1 MEYGFLSL
9 VPPLLT
15 IALALVTKNVFV
27 SLFIGIMT
35 GSFVL
40 NAFSPLVSFN
50 AGIYSILD
58 NMTQGNTLIIGSCL
72 IVGAVIHL
80 MEKSG
85 GIEGFVN
92 VVVKN
97 KGYIKS
103 KRGANLF
110 TWLLGLAVFT
120 SGSLSCM
127 VTGAVS
133 RPVNDALKVPHEKAA
148 FLVHTTSTPWCV
160 LFPFSGWLAS
170 MAGYLVSGGVP
181 EAESVGVLFQSIGL
195 NFYCI
200 MAIALCLVVSLTQK
214 DFGPMAAAEKR
225 AAETGLLD
233 DPAHG
238 SKEEVEAATSG
249 AKPRACNLLVPIAVL
264 ICVMFAALLI
274 TGNGN
279 IMNGAGLKALIW
291 AVVIALLTIMVM
303 TVAQKVFTVNEVI
316 DEMFK
321 GMSHMLPIAF
331 ILLFGFTMGSVVKA
345 LDTGTYLSH
354 LFQQFLTP
362 ALLPA
367 LTFLIAVL
375 LSFATGTSMGTMA
388 IMAVIAL
395 PMAFDMGISIPLVAG
410 AMFGGSIFGDHCSP
424 ISDTT
429 IMASAG
435 AQCNHVNHV
444 STQLPYAIVCAG
456 VSFLAYLAAGFI
468 RNVYISLA
476 VAAIFMAL
484 TLFIIKL
491 VQNKKAP
498 APVEAK

>member
-1 MEYGFLSL
+1 MEFGFMSL
-9 VPPLLT
+9 IPPLLT
-15 IALALVTKNVFV
+15 IVLALVTKNVFV

-50 AGIYSILD
+50 AGIYAIID
-58 NMTQGNTLIIGSCL
+58 NMSQGNTLIIGSCL

-97 KGYIKS
+97 KGLIKT

-110 TWLLGLAVFT
+110 TWILGLAVFT

-170 MAGYLVSGGVP
+170 MAGYLVSGGVA
-181 EAESVGVLFQSIGL
+181 EAESVSVLFQSIGF

-200 MAIALCLVVSLTQK
+200 MAIALCFILSVTQK

-238 SKEEVEAATSG
+238 PKEEEVKSAVSG
-249 AKPRACNLLVPIAVL
+249 AKPRACNLLVPIGVL
-264 ICVMFAALLI
+264 IVVMFATLLV
-274 TGNGN
+274 TGGGN

-291 AVVIALLTIMVM
+291 AVVSSLLTIMVM
-303 TVAQKVFTVNEVI
+303 TVVQKIFTVDEVI
-316 DEMFK
+316 NEMFK

-331 ILLFGFTMGSVVKA
+331 ILLFGFTMGGVVKQ
-345 LDTGTYLSH
+345 LGTGAYLSF
-354 LFQQFLTP
+354 LFQKFLTP

-388 IMAVIAL
+388 IMAVISL

-429 IMASAG
+429 IMTCATTG
-435 AQCNHVNHV
+435 CDIIDHVK
-444 STQLPYAIVCAG
+444 TQMPYCVGMAV
-456 VSFLAYLAAGFI
+456 VSFLLYVVLGF
-468 RNVYISLA
+468 VL
-476 VAAIFMAL
+476 
-484 TLFIIKL
+484 
-491 VQNKKAP
+491 
-498 APVEAK
+498 

>member
-9 VPPLLT
+9 IPPLLT
-15 IALALVTKNVFV
+15 IGLALITKNVFL

-40 NAFSPLVSFN
+40 NGFAPLASIN
-50 AGIYSILD
+50 AGLYAIVDS
-58 NMTQGNTLIIGSCL
+58 MSQGNTIIIASCL

-80 MEKSG
+80 MEKAG
-85 GIEGFVN
+85 GIDGFVN

-97 KGYIKS
+97 KGLIKS

-110 TWLLGLAVFT
+110 TWLLGLAIFT

-133 RPVNDALKVPHEKAA
+133 RPVNDALKVPHEKSA
-148 FLVHTTSTPWCV
+148 FLVHATSTPWCV

-170 MAGYLVSGGVP
+170 MAGYLISGGVS
-181 EAESVGVLFQSIGL
+181 EAESVSMLFASL
-195 NFYCI
+195 PFNFYCI
-200 MAIALCLVVSLTQK
+200 LAIVLTFLVSVTQK
-214 DFGPMAAAEKR
+214 DIGPMTAAEKR

-233 DPAHG
+233 DARH
-238 SKEEVEAATSG
+238 SAKAEVEVATSG
-249 AKPRACNLLVPIAVL
+249 VKARACNLLAPIGVL
-264 ICVMFAALLI
+264 IVVMFATLLI
-274 TGNGN
+274 TGKGN
-279 IMNGAGLKALIW
+279 IMNGAGMQALLW
-291 AVVIALLTIMVM
+291 SVVASLLTIIIM
-303 TVAQKVFTVNEVI
+303 TVVQKVFTMQEAIN
-316 DEMFK
+316 EMFK

-331 ILLFGFTMGSVVKA
+331 ILLFGFTMGTVVKG
-345 LDTGTYLSH
+345 LDTGSYLSS

-388 IMAVIAL
+388 IMAVLAL

-410 AMFGGSIFGDHCSP
+410 AMFGGSIFGDHASP

-429 IMASAG
+429 IMTCATTG
-435 AQCNHVNHV
+435 CDIIDHVK
-444 STQLPYAIVCAG
+444 TQFPYCAG
-456 VSFLAYLAAGFI
+456 MAVISFVLYVIFGF
-468 RNVYISLA
+468 V
-476 VAAIFMAL
+476 M
-484 TLFIIKL
+484 
-491 VQNKKAP
+491 
-498 APVEAK
+498 

>member
-15 IALALVTKNVFV
+15 IVLALVTKNVFV

-40 NAFSPLVSFN
+40 NGFAPLVSFN
-50 AGIYSILD
+50 AGIYSIID
-58 NMTQGNTLIIGSCL
+58 SMSQGNTLIIGSCL

-97 KGYIKS
+97 KGLIKT

-133 RPVNDALKVPHEKAA
+133 RPVNDALKVPHEKSA
-148 FLVHTTSTPWCV
+148 FIVHTTSTPWCV

-181 EAESVGVLFQSIGL
+181 EGESVTVLFQSIGL

-200 MAIALCLVVSLTQK
+200 MAILLVLVLALTQK

-225 AAETGLLD
+225 AAETGALD
-233 DPAHG
+233 DPKHAA
-238 SKEEVEAATSG
+238 KAEVEAATSG
-249 AKPRACNLLVPIAVL
+249 VKPRARNLLVPIGVL
-264 ICVMFAALLI
+264 IVVMFAALLI
-274 TGNGN
+274 TGGGN
-279 IMNGAGLKALIW
+279 IMNGAGLQALIW
-291 AVVIALLTIMVM
+291 AVVAALLTIMVM
-303 TVAQKVFTVNEVI
+303 TVVQKVFTVQEVI

-331 ILLFGFTMGSVVKA
+331 ILLFGFTMGTVVKS
-345 LDTGTYLSH
+345 LDTGSYLSS

-388 IMAVIAL
+388 IMAVIVL

-410 AMFGGSIFGDHCSP
+410 AMFGGSIFGDHTSP

-429 IMASAG
+429 IMTCATTG
-435 AQCNHVNHV
+435 CDIIDHVKTQAPYCV
-444 STQLPYAIVCAG
+444 SIAVI
-456 VSFLAYLAAGFI
+456 SFILYVIFGF
-468 RNVYISLA
+468 V
-476 VAAIFMAL
+476 M
-484 TLFIIKL
+484 
-491 VQNKKAP
+491 
-498 APVEAK
+498 

>member
-1 MEYGFLSL
+1 MEYGFLSI

-15 IALALVTKNVFV
+15 IVLALVTKNVFV

-40 NAFSPLVSFN
+40 NAFAPLAGFN
-50 AGIYSILD
+50 AGIYAIIDS
-58 NMTQGNTLIIGSCL
+58 MSQGNTLIIGSCL

-80 MEKSG
+80 MERSG

-97 KGYIKS
+97 KGLIKS

-148 FLVHTTSTPWCV
+148 FIVHTTSTPWCV

-170 MAGYLVSGGVP
+170 MAGYLVSGGV
-181 EAESVGVLFQSIGL
+181 AESESVSVLFQSIGL

-200 MAIALCLVVSLTQK
+200 MAILLVLVVSLTQK

-225 AAETGLLD
+225 TAETGLLD
-233 DPAHG
+233 DPAHTA
-238 SKEEVEAATSG
+238 KEEVEAATSG
-249 AKPRACNLLVPIAVL
+249 VKPRACNLLAPIGVL
-264 ICVMFAALLI
+264 IVVMFTTLLV
-274 TGNGN
+274 TGGGN
-279 IMNGAGLKALIW
+279 IMNGAGLQALIW
-291 AVVIALLTIMVM
+291 AVVASLLTIMIM
-303 TVAQKVFTVNEVI
+303 TVAQKVFTVDQVI
-316 DEMFK
+316 SEMFK

-331 ILLFGFTMGSVVKA
+331 ILLFGFTMGTVVKA
-345 LDTGTYLSH
+345 LDTGSYLSS

-410 AMFGGSIFGDHCSP
+410 AMFGGSIFGDHASP

-429 IMASAG
+429 IMTCATTG
-435 AQCNHVNHV
+435 CDIIDHVK
-444 STQLPYAIVCAG
+444 TQFPYCAALAA
-456 VSFLAYLAAGFI
+456 VSFVLYVVLGF
-468 RNVYISLA
+468 V
-476 VAAIFMAL
+476 M
-484 TLFIIKL
+484 
-491 VQNKKAP
+491 
-498 APVEAK
+498 

>member
-1 MEYGFLSL
+1 
-9 VPPLLT
+9 
-15 IALALVTKNVFV
+15 
-27 SLFIGIMT
+27 
-35 GSFVL
+35 
-40 NAFSPLVSFN
+40 
-50 AGIYSILD
+50 
-58 NMTQGNTLIIGSCL
+58 
-72 IVGAVIHL
+72 

-103 KRGANLF
+103 KRGANIF

-170 MAGYLVSGGVP
+170 MAGYLVSGGVS
-181 EAESVGVLFQSIGL
+181 EAESVSVLFQSLGF

-200 MAIALCLVVSLTQK
+200 MAIALCFLVSVTQK

-233 DPAHG
+233 DPAHAA
-238 SKEEVEAATSG
+238 KEEVEAAVSG
-249 AKPRACNLLVPIAVL
+249 AKPRACNLLAPIGVL
-264 ICVMFAALLI
+264 IVVMFATLFI

-279 IMNGAGLKALIW
+279 IMNGAGMQALIW
-291 AVVIALLTIMVM
+291 AVVAALLTILVMVC
-303 TVAQKVFTVNEVI
+303 VQKVFTVEEAI
-316 DEMFK
+316 SEMFK
-321 GMSHMLPIAF
+321 GMGHMLPIAF
-331 ILLFGFTMGSVVKA
+331 VLLFGFTMGTVVKG
-345 LDTGTYLSH
+345 LDTGSYLSS
-354 LFQQFLTP
+354 LFQQMLSP

-429 IMASAG
+429 IMTCATTG
-435 AQCNHVNHV
+435 CDIIDHVK
-444 STQLPYAIVCAG
+444 TQMPYCVGMAV
-456 VSFLAYLAAGFI
+456 VSFVLYIVFGF
-468 RNVYISLA
+468 V
-476 VAAIFMAL
+476 M
-484 TLFIIKL
+484 
-491 VQNKKAP
+491 
-498 APVEAK
+498 

>member
-15 IALALVTKNVFV
+15 IALALITKNVFL

-40 NAFSPLVSFN
+40 NGFAPLASIN
-50 AGIYSILD
+50 AGLYSIVD
-58 NMTQGNTLIIGSCL
+58 SMSQGNTIIIASCL

-92 VVVKN
+92 VVVKS
-97 KGYIKS
+97 KGLIKS

-110 TWLLGLAVFT
+110 TWVLGLAVFT

-133 RPVNDALKVPHEKAA
+133 RPVNDALKVPHEKSA
-148 FLVHTTSTPWCV
+148 FIVHTTSTPWCV

-170 MAGYLVSGGVP
+170 MAGYLISGGVS
-181 EAESVGVLFQSIGL
+181 EAESVSMLFSSL
-195 NFYCI
+195 PFNFYCI
-200 MAIALCLVVSLTQK
+200 MAILLTFLVSVLQK
-214 DFGPMAAAEKR
+214 DVGPMALAEKR
-225 AAETGLLD
+225 AAETGALD
-233 DPAHG
+233 DPRHSA
-238 SKEEVEAATSG
+238 KEEVEVKASG
-249 AKPRACNLLVPIAVL
+249 VKARACNLLVPIGVL
-264 ICVMFAALLI
+264 IVVMFAALLI

-279 IMNGAGLKALIW
+279 IMNGAGMQALLW
-291 AVVIALLTIMVM
+291 SVVASLLTIVIM
-303 TVAQKVFTVNEVI
+303 TVVQKVFTMEEVI
-316 DEMFK
+316 NEMFK

-331 ILLFGFTMGSVVKA
+331 ILLFGFTMGTVVKG
-345 LDTGTYLSH
+345 LDTGSYLSS

-388 IMAVIAL
+388 IMAVLAL

-410 AMFGGSIFGDHCSP
+410 AMFGGSIFGDHASP

-429 IMASAG
+429 IMTCATTG
-435 AQCNHVNHV
+435 CDIIDHVK
-444 STQLPYAIVCAG
+444 TQFPYCAG
-456 VSFLAYLAAGFI
+456 MAVISFVLYVIFGF
-468 RNVYISLA
+468 V
-476 VAAIFMAL
+476 M
-484 TLFIIKL
+484 
-491 VQNKKAP
+491 
-498 APVEAK
+498 

>member
-9 VPPLLT
+9 IPPLLT
-15 IALALVTKNVFV
+15 IALALITKNVFV

-35 GSFVL
+35 GSLVL
-40 NAFSPLVSFN
+40 TGFAPLAAFNDGLYAIVGS
-50 AGIYSILD
+50 
-58 NMTQGNTLIIGSCL
+58 MTQGNTIIIGSCL

-80 MEKSG
+80 MERSG

-103 KRGANLF
+103 KRGANIF

-170 MAGYLVSGGVP
+170 MVGYLVSGGVAEG
-181 EAESVGVLFQSIGL
+181 EAVSVLFQSIGL

-200 MAIALCLVVSLTQK
+200 LAIVLCFLVSVFQK
-214 DFGPMAAAEKR
+214 DFGPMAKAEKR

-233 DPAHG
+233 DPSHG
-238 SKEEVEAATSG
+238 TAEEVEAKTSG
-249 AKPRACNLLVPIAVL
+249 AKPRACNLLAPIGVL
-264 ICVMFAALLI
+264 IVVMFAALLI

-279 IMNGAGLKALIW
+279 IMNGAGMQALLW
-291 AVVIALLTIMVM
+291 SVVASLLTIMIM
-303 TVAQKVFTVNEVI
+303 TVVQKVFTVEQAI
-316 DEMFK
+316 SEMFK
-321 GMSHMLPIAF
+321 GMGHMLSIAF
-331 ILLFGFTMGSVVKA
+331 ILLFGFTMGTVVKS

-354 LFQQFLTP
+354 LFQQMLSP

-367 LTFLIAVL
+367 LTFLISVL

-388 IMAVIAL
+388 IMAVISL
-395 PMAFDMGISIPLVAG
+395 PMAIDMGASIPLVAG
-410 AMFGGSIFGDHCSP
+410 AMFGGSIFGDHASP

-429 IMASAG
+429 IMSCATTG
-435 AQCNHVNHV
+435 CDIIDHVK
-444 STQLPYAIVCAG
+444 TQMPYCTV
-456 VSFLAYLAAGFI
+456 
-468 RNVYISLA
+468 LA
-476 VAAIFMAL
+476 VISFVLYVVLGFVM
-484 TLFIIKL
+484 
-491 VQNKKAP
+491 
-498 APVEAK
+498 

>member
-9 VPPLLT
+9 IPPLLT
-15 IALALVTKNVFV
+15 IALALITKNVFV

-50 AGIYSILD
+50 AGIYSIVD
-58 NMTQGNTLIIGSCL
+58 SMSQGNTIIIGSCL

-170 MAGYLVSGGVP
+170 MVGYLVSGGVAEG
-181 EAESVGVLFQSIGL
+181 EAVSVLFQSIGL

-200 MAIALCLVVSLTQK
+200 LAILLCFLVSVFQK

-233 DPAHG
+233 DPSHG
-238 SKEEVEAATSG
+238 TAEEVEAKTSG
-249 AKPRACNLLVPIAVL
+249 AKPRACNLLVPIGVL
-264 ICVMFAALLI
+264 IVVMFAALLI
-274 TGNGN
+274 TGKGN
-279 IMNGAGLKALIW
+279 IMNGAGMQALIW
-291 AVVIALLTIMVM
+291 AVVAALLTIMIM
-303 TVAQKVFTVNEVI
+303 TVVQKVFTVEQVI
-316 DEMFK
+316 SEMFK

-331 ILLFGFTMGSVVKA
+331 ILLFGFTMGSVVKS

-354 LFQQFLTP
+354 LFQKMLSP

-388 IMAVIAL
+388 IMSVISL
-395 PMAFDMGISIPLVAG
+395 PMAFDMGASIPLVAG
-410 AMFGGSIFGDHCSP
+410 AMFGGSIFGDHASP

-429 IMASAG
+429 IMTCATTG
-435 AQCNHVNHV
+435 CDIIDHVK
-444 STQLPYAIVCAG
+444 TQMPYCTALAV
-456 VSFLAYLAAGFI
+456 VSFLLYVVLGF
-468 RNVYISLA
+468 V
-476 VAAIFMAL
+476 M
-484 TLFIIKL
+484 
-491 VQNKKAP
+491 
-498 APVEAK
+498 

>member
-15 IALALVTKNVFV
+15 IVLALVTKNVFL

-40 NAFSPLVSFN
+40 NAFAPMVSFN
-50 AGIYSILD
+50 AGLYAIVDAMSGSNVIV
-58 NMTQGNTLIIGSCL
+58 IASCL

-80 MEKSG
+80 MERSG

-97 KGYIKS
+97 KGLIKS

-110 TWLLGLAVFT
+110 TWILGLAVFT

-133 RPVNDALKVPHEKAA
+133 RPVNDALKVPHEKSA
-148 FLVHTTSTPWCV
+148 FIVHTTSTPWCV

-170 MAGYLVSGGVP
+170 MAGYLISGGVS
-181 EAESVGVLFQSIGL
+181 EAESVSMLFSSL
-195 NFYCI
+195 PFNFYCI
-200 MAIALCLVVSLTQK
+200 MAIVLTFLVSVLQK
-214 DFGPMAAAEKR
+214 DVGPMAAAEKR
-225 AAETGLLD
+225 AAETGALD
-233 DPAHG
+233 DPRHTA
-238 SKEEVEAATSG
+238 KEEVEVASTG
-249 AKPRACNLLVPIAVL
+249 AKARACNLLAPIGVL
-264 ICVMFAALLI
+264 IVVMFATLLI
-274 TGNGN
+274 TGKGN
-279 IMNGAGLKALIW
+279 IMNGAGMQALLW
-291 AVVIALLTIMVM
+291 SVVASLLTIIIM
-303 TVAQKVFTVNEVI
+303 TVVQKVFTMEQAI
-316 DEMFK
+316 SEMFK
-321 GMSHMLPIAF
+321 GMGHMLPIAF
-331 ILLFGFTMGSVVKA
+331 ILLFGFTMGTVVKG
-345 LDTGTYLSH
+345 LDTGSYLSS

-388 IMAVIAL
+388 IMAVLAL

-429 IMASAG
+429 IMTCATTG
-435 AQCNHVNHV
+435 CDIIDHVK
-444 STQLPYAIVCAG
+444 TQMPYTLSMAVI
-456 VSFLAYLAAGFI
+456 SFVLYVIFGF
-468 RNVYISLA
+468 V
-476 VAAIFMAL
+476 M
-484 TLFIIKL
+484 
-491 VQNKKAP
+491 
-498 APVEAK
+498 

>member
-1 MEYGFLSL
+1 MEYGFLSI

-15 IALALVTKNVFV
+15 IVLALVTKNVFV

-40 NAFSPLVSFN
+40 NAFAPLASFN
-50 AGIYSILD
+50 AGIYAIIDS
-58 NMTQGNTLIIGSCL
+58 MSQGNTLIIGSCL

-80 MEKSG
+80 MERSG

-97 KGYIKS
+97 KGLIKS

-148 FLVHTTSTPWCV
+148 FIVHTTSTPWCV

-170 MAGYLVSGGVP
+170 MAGYLVSGGV
-181 EAESVGVLFQSIGL
+181 AESESVSVLFQSIGL

-200 MAIALCLVVSLTQK
+200 MAILLALVLALTQK

-225 AAETGLLD
+225 TAETGLLD
-233 DPAHG
+233 DPAHAP
-238 SKEEVEAATSG
+238 KEEVEAATSG
-249 AKPRACNLLVPIAVL
+249 VKPRACNLLVPIGVL
-264 ICVMFAALLI
+264 ITVMFATLLV
-274 TGNGN
+274 TGGGN
-279 IMNGAGLKALIW
+279 IMNGAGLQALIW
-291 AVVIALLTIMVM
+291 AVVASLLTIMIM
-303 TVAQKVFTVNEVI
+303 TVVQKVFTVEEVI
-316 DEMFK
+316 NEMFK

-331 ILLFGFTMGSVVKA
+331 ILLFGFTMGTVVKG
-345 LDTGTYLSH
+345 LDTGSYLSS

-410 AMFGGSIFGDHCSP
+410 AMFGGSIFGDHASP

-429 IMASAG
+429 IMTCATTG
-435 AQCNHVNHV
+435 CDIIDHVK
-444 STQLPYAIVCAG
+444 TQFPYCAALAV
-456 VSFLAYLAAGFI
+456 VSFVLYVVLGF
-468 RNVYISLA
+468 V
-476 VAAIFMAL
+476 M
-484 TLFIIKL
+484 
-491 VQNKKAP
+491 
-498 APVEAK
+498 

>member
-9 VPPLLT
+9 IPPLLT
-15 IALALVTKNVFV
+15 IALALITKNVFL

-40 NAFSPLVSFN
+40 NGFAPLASIN
-50 AGIYSILD
+50 AGLYSIVD
-58 NMTQGNTLIIGSCL
+58 SMSQGNTIIIASCL

-85 GIEGFVN
+85 GIDGFVN

-97 KGYIKS
+97 KGLIKS

-110 TWLLGLAVFT
+110 TWILGLAVFT

-133 RPVNDALKVPHEKAA
+133 RPVNDALKVPHEKSA

-170 MAGYLVSGGVP
+170 MAGYLISGGVS
-181 EAESVGVLFQSIGL
+181 EAESVSMLFTSL
-195 NFYCI
+195 PFNFYCI
-200 MAIALCLVVSLTQK
+200 LAIVLTFLVSVLQK
-214 DFGPMAAAEKR
+214 DVGPMAAAEKR

-233 DPAHG
+233 DARHTA
-238 SKEEVEAATSG
+238 KAEVEAATSG
-249 AKPRACNLLVPIAVL
+249 VKARACNLLVPVGVL
-264 ICVMFAALLI
+264 IVVMFATLLI

-279 IMNGAGLKALIW
+279 IMNGAGMQALLW
-291 AVVIALLTIMVM
+291 SVVASLLTIIIM
-303 TVAQKVFTVNEVI
+303 TVVQKVFTMEQVI
-316 DEMFK
+316 NEMFK

-331 ILLFGFTMGSVVKA
+331 ILLFGFTMGTVVKG
-345 LDTGTYLSH
+345 LDTGSYLSS

-388 IMAVIAL
+388 IMAVLAL

-410 AMFGGSIFGDHCSP
+410 AMFGGSIFGDHASP

-429 IMASAG
+429 IMTCATTG
-435 AQCNHVNHV
+435 CDIIDHVK
-444 STQLPYAIVCAG
+444 TQFPYCAG
-456 VSFLAYLAAGFI
+456 MAVISFVLYVIFGF
-468 RNVYISLA
+468 V
-476 VAAIFMAL
+476 M
-484 TLFIIKL
+484 
-491 VQNKKAP
+491 
-498 APVEAK
+498 